1 MEEQTLLQ
9 DLMEL
14 ATHMRQERLFTQY
27 ELNNLQTLN
36 EQVLKHRIVA
46 GILKTIIRLIVLLL
60 LLNVVYSYLT
70 CCSIFLLVA
79 KIGSL

>member
-1 MEEQTLLQ
+1 MEDQTLLQ

-36 EQVLKHRIVA
+36 EQVNIYQMFILAQLKF
-46 GILKTIIRLIVLLL
+46 LLFKYL
-60 LLNVVYSYLT
+60 YSKILLNCVTDL
-70 CCSIFLLVA
+70 F
-79 KIGSL
+79 

>member
-36 EQVLKHRIVA
+36 EQVFKR
-46 GILKTIIRLIVLLL
+46 LKTITGV
-60 LLNVVYSYLT
+60 T
-70 CCSIFLLVA
+70 T
-79 KIGSL
+79 

>member
-1 MEEQTLLQ
+1 MEDQTLLQ

-36 EQVLKHRIVA
+36 EQVNINYCN
-46 GILKTIIRLIVLLL
+46 IIRIHSSPVRYLSHKDFC
-60 LLNVVYSYLT
+60 SYIL
-70 CCSIFLLVA
+70 FN
-79 KIGSL
+79 

>member
-1 MEEQTLLQ
+1 MEDQTLLQ

-36 EQVLKHRIVA
+36 EQVLNYFTICFSNWSEYFL
-46 GILKTIIRLIVLLL
+46 IIKTKYI
-60 LLNVVYSYLT
+60 YY
-70 CCSIFLLVA
+70 
-79 KIGSL
+79 

>member
-1 MEEQTLLQ
+1 MKTENYTTMEEQTLLQ

-36 EQVLKHRIVA
+36 EQVGNIP
-46 GILKTIIRLIVLLL
+46 
-60 LLNVVYSYLT
+60 
-70 CCSIFLLVA
+70 
-79 KIGSL
+79 

>member
-1 MEEQTLLQ
+1 MDDQTLLQ

-36 EQVLKHRIVA
+36 EQVNVYK
-46 GILKTIIRLIVLLL
+46 LL
-60 LLNVVYSYLT
+60 
-70 CCSIFLLVA
+70 
-79 KIGSL
+79 

>member
-1 MEEQTLLQ
+1 MEDQTLLQ

-36 EQVLKHRIVA
+36 EQVYVFQI
-46 GILKTIIRLIVLLL
+46 
-60 LLNVVYSYLT
+60 
-70 CCSIFLLVA
+70 SINFQ
-79 KIGSL
+79 S

>member
-1 MEEQTLLQ
+1 MWFISCLRLLSKQINYFPFCEQNTKTMEEQTLLQ

-36 EQVLKHRIVA
+36 EQVPYQNIV
-46 GILKTIIRLIVLLL
+46 ILCVLT
-60 LLNVVYSYLT
+60 LT
-70 CCSIFLLVA
+70 KL
-79 KIGSL
+79 

>member
-27 ELNNLQTLN
+27 EINNLQTLN
-36 EQVLKHRIVA
+36 EQVYEYFIIIKYNTFRPRFSSQSFKKIS
-46 GILKTIIRLIVLLL
+46 KDYSNIRLEVH
-60 LLNVVYSYLT
+60 
-70 CCSIFLLVA
+70 
-79 KIGSL
+79 

>member
-1 MEEQTLLQ
+1 MYLLSKQINCIPPCEQNTGTMEEQTLLH

-36 EQVLKHRIVA
+36 EQVCKILCIQMLVFIVD
-46 GILKTIIRLIVLLL
+46 
-60 LLNVVYSYLT
+60 
-70 CCSIFLLVA
+70 
-79 KIGSL
+79 